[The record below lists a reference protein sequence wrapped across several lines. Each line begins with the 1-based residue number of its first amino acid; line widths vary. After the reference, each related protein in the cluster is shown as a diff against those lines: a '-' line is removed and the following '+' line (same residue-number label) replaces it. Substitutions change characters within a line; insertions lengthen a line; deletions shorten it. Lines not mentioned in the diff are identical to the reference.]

1 MEGLKLP
8 LLPNSIQ
15 KGVPLKNIMGS
26 ETIKYIG
33 HNINFVY
40 NEFNKESF
48 IEDSLS
54 EIEPLTLIERGKKI
68 AVILKKYL
76 PNNYNDAINII
87 IKSLTPPLKTTENNG
102 LSVFFYLPHVCFI
115 EKHGLD
121 KEYNNGDDPFN
132 VSMDAQY
139 ELTQRFSAE
148 FSIRPF
154 IKNQQ
159 DRTFSQLYKWMN
171 DSNPHVRRLCSEG
184 TRPRLPWA
192 SRIPGLIKD
201 PKPSLPILEKLKND
215 ENMYVRRSVANHLGD
230 IAKDNLQLVLDICE
244 DWLKHSNSDLK
255 WVVRHAL
262 RHPAKKGNLKA
273 TSIREAAK

>member
-8 LLPNSIQ
+8 SLPNSIQ
-15 KGVPLKNIMGS
+15 KGVPLKNIMGL

-33 HNINFVY
+33 HNINYVF
-40 NEFNKESF
+40 NAFNKDSF
-48 IEDSLS
+48 IDESLNG
-54 EIEPLTLIERGKKI
+54 IEPLTLIERGKKI
-68 AVILKKYL
+68 AATLKKYL
-76 PNNYNDAINII
+76 PNNYTEAINII
-87 IKSLTPPLKTTENNG
+87 IKSLTPPLKSTENNG

-115 EKHGLD
+115 EEYGLD
-121 KEYNNGDDPFN
+121 RNYNNGKDPFN

-139 ELTQRFSAE
+139 ELTQRFSSE

-159 DRTFSQLYKWMN
+159 DRTFGQLYKWMN

-192 SRIPGLIKD
+192 TRIPGLIKD
-201 PKPSLPILEKLKND
+201 PAPSLPILEKLKND
-215 ENMYVRRSVANHLGD
+215 ESMYVRRSVANHLGD

-244 DWLKHSNSDLK
+244 DWLKNSNSELC
-255 WVVRHAL
+255 WVIRHSL

-273 TSIREAAK
+273 ISIREAAK